1 MDAYELFREL
11 SNDLAFGTAQHA
23 LLARAKPLMAA
34 RVDHVVDRFYVVLG
48 DNPIQRAIFEDQEQ
62 IDRQK
67 LHLRDWLLT
76 VFDGVYD
83 AAYVARRVRIGH
95 VHVRIRLPQRY
106 MVSMMS
112 VLRREL
118 QHVVS
123 IEAPAAG
130 WGPEAVA
137 DLRDALDSILDL
149 ELALMLDTYREDHES
164 RMRSKERLASL
175 GQLAASIGHELRNP
189 LAVIDSSTH
198 LIARRTND
206 ERVSKHVDRIRE
218 QVARSNHIITDLLEL
233 ARDRPPRRQEIQA
246 RQLVE
251 GGLSELA
258 RDGVT
263 LELVVAREG
272 SVNVDEPQLQQVVF
286 NLVQNALQ
294 AASSRVRVEVSAE
307 DGMLRLEVVDDGSGF
322 TREVKA
328 NLFEPLFTTKAKG
341 IGLGLWLCRR
351 IVENHGGSLV
361 ASEVPGG
368 GARFDV
374 LIPPSPRG
382 HARD

>member
-11 SNDLAFGTAQHA
+11 SNDLAFGPAQHA

-34 RVDHVVDRFYVVLG
+34 RVDHVVDRFYLVLG

-118 QHVVS
+118 QQVVS
-123 IEAPAAG
+123 VEAPAAG
-130 WGPEAVA
+130 WAPEAVA
-137 DLRDALDSILDL
+137 DLRVALDSILDL

-206 ERVSKHVDRIRE
+206 ERVGKHVDRVRE

-233 ARDRPPRRQEIQA
+233 ARDRPPQRKEIQA

-251 GGLSELA
+251 DDFAGLA

-263 LELVVAREG
+263 LELVVVREG
-272 SVNVDEPQLQQVVF
+272 VVNVDEPQLRQVVF

-307 DGMLRLEVVDDGSGF
+307 DGTLRLEVVDDGSGF

>member
-11 SNDLAFGTAQHA
+11 SHDLAFGPAQHA

-67 LHLRDWLLT
+67 LHLRGWLLT
-76 VFDGVYD
+76 IFDGVYD
-83 AAYVARRVRIGH
+83 EAYVERRTRIGH

-118 QHVVS
+118 QHAVS
-123 IEAPAAG
+123 VEAPAAG

-137 DLRDALDSILDL
+137 DLRDALDSILDI

-206 ERVSKHVDRIRE
+206 ERVSKHLDRIRG
-218 QVARSNHIITDLLEL
+218 QVARSNYIITDLLEL
-233 ARDRPPRRQEIQA
+233 ARNRPPRRKEIQA

-251 GGLSELA
+251 GGFSELA
-258 RDGVT
+258 RDGIT
-263 LELVVAREG
+263 LELVVVREG
-272 SVNVDEPQLQQVVF
+272 VVNVDEPQLRQVVL

-294 AASSRVRVEVSAE
+294 AATSRVRVAVGAE
-307 DGMLRLEVVDDGSGF
+307 DGTLRLEVVDDGSGF

-328 NLFEPLFTTKAKG
+328 NLFEPLFTTKANG